1 MKHIRKILCFIIS
14 INMFFGVLPVHAY
27 DQPINV
33 IIDGQNISFDVPPQI
48 INDRTMVPLRAIF
61 EALGANVNWNQSTQ
75 TITSM
80 KNDTLVSL
88 TINEQHMYVNG
99 NIITLDSPACIVDG
113 RTLVPVRAV
122 SEAYGTTVDW
132 NGDTNTVV
140 ITSQKKENSDEI
152 YQTPDPLTI
161 LSKAIQQKG
170 SSLDGEYWSIN
181 EYYDNAMFWIS
192 YQSNYDCVIFNYLTS
207 DTTSIALILDGEHD
221 PGIEFSAQ
229 YGTNKDI
236 LRGYITA
243 STFERATG
251 SNLSGYNAAN
261 AMKVINTALSFFDG
275 KIKEYGI
282 NVSLSDFGVIY
293 PIK

>member
-48 INDRTMVPLRAIF
+48 INERTMVPLRAIF
-61 EALGANVNWNQSTQ
+61 EALGANVNWDQSTQ

-80 KNDTLVSL
+80 KNDTWVSL
-88 TINEQHMYVNG
+88 TINEQYMYVNG
-99 NIITLDSPACIVDG
+99 NIITLDSRACIVDG

-122 SEAYGTTVDW
+122 SEAYGTIVDW
-132 NGDTNTVV
+132 NGDTNTVI
-140 ITSQKKENSDEI
+140 ITSPKKEVSNEI
-152 YQTPDPLTI
+152 YQLPDPLNV

-170 SSLDGEYWSIN
+170 SSLNEEYWSIS
-181 EYYDNAMFWIS
+181 EYYDNAKFWIS
-192 YQSNYDCVIFNYLTS
+192 YQLEYDCVIFTYMTS
-207 DTTSIALILDGEHD
+207 DTSIALVLSNDDD
-221 PGIEFSAQ
+221 PGIEFTAQ

-236 LRGYITA
+236 LRGYITG

-251 SNLSGYNAAN
+251 SNLSGYEAAN
-261 AMKVINTALSFFDG
+261 AMTVINTALSFFDG

-282 NVSLSDFGVIY
+282 NVNLSDFGVIY

>member
-14 INMFFGVLPVHAY
+14 INMFLGVLPVHAY

-48 INDRTMVPLRAIF
+48 INERTMVPLRAIF
-61 EALGANVNWNQSTQ
+61 EALGANVNWDQSTQ

-80 KNDTLVSL
+80 KNDTWVSL
-88 TINEQHMYVNG
+88 TINEQYMYVNG

-122 SEAYGTTVDW
+122 SEAYGTIVDW
-132 NGDTNTVV
+132 NGDTNTVI
-140 ITSQKKENSDEI
+140 ITSPKKEVSNEI
-152 YQTPDPLTI
+152 YQLPDPLNV

-170 SSLDGEYWSIN
+170 SSLNEEYWSIS
-181 EYYDNAMFWIS
+181 EYYDNAKFWIS
-192 YQSNYDCVIFNYLTS
+192 YQLEYDCVIFTYMTS
-207 DTTSIALILDGEHD
+207 DTSIALVLSNDDD
-221 PGIEFSAQ
+221 PGIEFTAQ

-236 LRGYITA
+236 LRGYITG

-251 SNLSGYNAAN
+251 SNLSGYEAAN
-261 AMKVINTALSFFDG
+261 AMTVINTALSFFDG

-282 NVSLSDFGVIY
+282 NVNLSDFGVIY

>member
-48 INDRTMVPLRAIF
+48 INERTMVPLRAIF
-61 EALGANVNWNQSTQ
+61 EALGANVNWDQSTQ

-80 KNDTLVSL
+80 KNDTWVSL
-88 TINEQHMYVNG
+88 TINEQYMYVNG

-122 SEAYGTTVDW
+122 SEAYGTIVDW
-132 NGDTNTVV
+132 NGDTNTVI
-140 ITSQKKENSDEI
+140 ITSPKKEVSNEI
-152 YQTPDPLTI
+152 YQLPDPLNV

-170 SSLDGEYWSIN
+170 SSLNEEYWSIS
-181 EYYDNAMFWIS
+181 EYYDNAKFWIS
-192 YQSNYDCVIFNYLTS
+192 YQLEYDCVIFTYMTS
-207 DTTSIALILDGEHD
+207 DTSIALVLSNDDD
-221 PGIEFSAQ
+221 PGIEFTAQ

-236 LRGYITA
+236 LRGYITG

-251 SNLSGYNAAN
+251 SNLSGYEAAN
-261 AMKVINTALSFFDG
+261 AMTVINTALSFFDG

-282 NVSLSDFGVIY
+282 NVNLSDFGVIY